1 MKKLT
6 ALSSAVSYFLLSASS
21 VLAQNNKINIT
32 APKEGFKDIGNFT
45 SNALTLM
52 FGLALLVVLVMLI
65 WGAFEWITSGGDKEA
80 VGKARGRIINA
91 LIGLAVLAVAYALT
105 KIGAQFI
112 GIPDLTNIP
121 IPTPNPNP

>member
-6 ALSSAVSYFLLSASS
+6 ALSSAISYFLLSASS
-21 VLAQNNKINIT
+21 VLAANESINIK
-32 APKEGFKDIGNFT
+32 APAEGFKNIGDFT

-52 FGLALLVVLVMLI
+52 FGLALLAVLVMLI
-65 WGAFEWITSGGDKEA
+65 WGAFEWISSGGDKEA

-121 IPTPNPNP
+121 IPTPPKP